1 MALAIQPIYTQTL
14 GSGGAS
20 AVTFNNIPQTFT
32 DLKVLTSMR
41 DGRLDAGFA
50 NVNLR
55 FNANTSSVYS
65 NINISGT
72 NGSGSAGTFGSQ
84 TSFTFN
90 LYCNGAVSTANT
102 FSNNEIMIPNYTSS
116 SFKQVL
122 IDSVVETNE
131 TVTNSYLLVLNAGL
145 FRSTAA
151 ITSITFTAQ
160 NGVLQQHST
169 FSLYGITKG

>member
-1 MALAIQPIYTQTL
+1 MQPIYTQTV

-55 FNANTSSVYS
+55 FNADTSSVYS
-65 NINISGT
+65 NVSIAGT
-72 NGSGSAGTFGSQ
+72 NDSGSSGTFGTQ
-84 TSFTFN
+84 TAFFYN
-90 LYCNGAVSTANT
+90 LYCNGAVSTANM

-122 IDSVVETNE
+122 IDNVVESNE
-131 TVTNSYLLVLNAGL
+131 AVGNSYLLVLNAGL
-145 FRSTAA
+145 FRSTTP

-160 NGVLQQHST
+160 NGVFQQHST
-169 FSLYGITKG
+169 FSLYGIKKG